1 MKALPA
7 LVLSLLLAGCATVS
21 NPVPEGYTGPVVPL
35 ADTGR
40 QEDGSKGQF
49 FAALEIDGREIQ
61 NAIRETRMASNGQGF
76 SLSSRYTTRDVPV
89 RAMKVKLI
97 GTHQTAAPIHE
108 IASRMAG
115 TFFSVEGV
123 ADFTPVPGHRYIVTG
138 ELAKER
144 SCVWIADTESS
155 AAATDKICTP

>member
-1 MKALPA
+1 MKTTLIFSAL
-7 LVLSLLLAGCATVS
+7 LFLGGCATGS
-21 NPVPEGYTGPVVPL
+21 NPVPDGYGGPVVQL

-49 FAALEIDGREIQ
+49 FVASEINGKEIQ
-61 NAIRETRMASNGQGF
+61 NSIRETRTASYGRGF

-89 RAMKVKLI
+89 ATMKVKLL

-108 IASRMAG
+108 IASRAAG

-123 ADFTPVPGHRYIVTG
+123 VEFTPVQGHRYEVAG
-138 ELAKER
+138 ELHKQR
-144 SCVWIADTESS
+144 SCVWIADSGTAEPATE
-155 AAATDKICTP
+155 KVCTP